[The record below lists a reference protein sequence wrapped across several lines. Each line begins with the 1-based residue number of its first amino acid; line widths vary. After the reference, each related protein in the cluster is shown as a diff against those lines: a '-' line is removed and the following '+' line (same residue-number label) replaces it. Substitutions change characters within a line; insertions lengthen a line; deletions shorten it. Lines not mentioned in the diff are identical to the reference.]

1 MESNIVVFYEN
12 SKDKNSTMFELAWRG
27 VLCGKIIVP
36 DDGSTIEF
44 TPNHA
49 INPYYARRI
58 AKQIYEK
65 FTQEIHVTLP
75 RTQFNF
81 GAKDMVIPLHS
92 QKKVTDDAEWIKYY
106 NLADKYMGKY
116 RKVKSDD
123 GMVVELMLKKAIS
136 VNDAIAVI
144 NTFLRKNKTVKFT
157 VSQLVEKPITVTK
170 TMSKSEIDA
179 IVAHVLVWH
188 NTKNQKL
195 AESNDSEYVV
205 PDHNPQKNIDPMIMA
220 KALTI
225 MCGNKQ
231 SEIDAKA
238 KAQQKANE
246 LYAFVKLLDKDGKF
260 ICNIYP
266 NKKAHEEI
274 VKAKIKAEMTKSISR
289 RIEQFTKEKEE

>member
-1 MESNIVVFYEN
+1 MESNTVIFYEK
-12 SKDKNSTMFELAWRG
+12 SKNKNSTTFELAWRG

-81 GAKDMVIPLHS
+81 GAKDMVVPLYS
-92 QKKVTDDAEWIKYY
+92 RKKVTNDAEWIKYY
-106 NLADKYMGKY
+106 NLADKYMGKH

-123 GMVVELMLKKAIS
+123 GMVVELVLKKAIS

-144 NTFLRKNKTVKFT
+144 NTFLRKNKIVKFT
-157 VSQLVEKPITVTK
+157 VAQLVDKPITVTK
-170 TMSKSEIDA
+170 SMAKSEIES

-188 NTKNQKL
+188 NIKDKT
-195 AESNDSEYVV
+195 NDSEYDV
-205 PDHNPQKNIDPMIMA
+205 PDHNPRKDIDPMIMA

-231 SEIDAKA
+231 SEIDAKE

-246 LYAFVKLLDKDGKF
+246 LYAFIKLLDKDGKF
-260 ICNIYP
+260 MCNIYP

-274 VKAKIKAEMTKSISR
+274 LKAKIKAEMTKSISR
-289 RIEQFTKEKEE
+289 RIEQFIKEKGE